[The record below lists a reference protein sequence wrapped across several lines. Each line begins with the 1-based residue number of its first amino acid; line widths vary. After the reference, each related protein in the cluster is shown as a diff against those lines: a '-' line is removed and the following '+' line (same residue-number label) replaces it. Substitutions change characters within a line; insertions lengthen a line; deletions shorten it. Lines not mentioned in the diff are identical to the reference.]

1 VDAGLFLRIETMIGI
16 FSLTS
21 VGMNVSQALCQ
32 LFFIDVLSVLNSCI
46 DVLFVMNRF
55 WFSVFMIEI
64 FIRIEYQ
71 AGVFKVLQ
79 NLEHEN

>member
-1 VDAGLFLRIETMIGI
+1 MDAGLFLRIETMIGI